1 MKYTNEN
8 INNWQTIP
16 KAGLIFKPEFV
27 ESRKWNLVVFSPSRL
42 LTLNNSTSPSASLK
56 IKQQG
61 DVKHVCLES
70 YVCFWELLFLVQTL
84 WYYSGVSDNIIM
96 RIILITMMTFRI
108 NLTEESVWVTNAF
121 SFRQLEFWNH
131 LQNNKYIYW
140 FSVWLYSAAPYK
152 QSVNNSV
159 PAITPTC
166 TSHSDHLIRS
176 CQCVMLQNVKFLYIL
191 FSPSIFRPDIRH
203 LFSSFSVG
211 QTAGIELW

>member
-1 MKYTNEN
+1 MGHKDLHLSATVRVGSPPKH
-8 INNWQTIP
+8 QT
-16 KAGLIFKPEFV
+16 
-27 ESRKWNLVVFSPSRL
+27 NLVVF
-42 LTLNNSTSPSASLK
+42 
-56 IKQQG
+56 
-61 DVKHVCLES
+61 CL
-70 YVCFWELLFLVQTL
+70 
-84 WYYSGVSDNIIM
+84 
-96 RIILITMMTFRI
+96 IILSSSI
-108 NLTEESVWVTNAF
+108 
-121 SFRQLEFWNH
+121 
-131 LQNNKYIYW
+131 
-140 FSVWLYSAAPYK
+140 K